1 MIDLDFTSAMTG
13 FGFLRGATITR
24 SSINPNAG
32 SASAHRHVARPWLI
46 SG

>member
-13 FGFLRGATITR
+13 FGFLRGATVTR
-24 SSINPNAG
+24 TSISPDVG
-32 SASAHRHVARPWLI
+32 SASAYRHTARPWLI